1 MSRPEPTCRATTG
14 LAHVVRTLY
23 SCWVVASAPAVS
35 ATASV
40 TLLLRNVR
48 SRLSPEEVGS
58 YMRQYEMMVILDPEV
73 DERTVKPSLEK
84 YLAVVTNDKGTVDNL
99 DVWGRRRLAFPI
111 KKKSDGVYAVINFT
125 AESATA
131 KELER
136 QLGLNET
143 ILRLKLL
150 RPDAH

>member
-1 MSRPEPTCRATTG
+1 
-14 LAHVVRTLY
+14 
-23 SCWVVASAPAVS
+23 
-35 ATASV
+35 
-40 TLLLRNVR
+40 
-48 SRLSPEEVGS
+48 
-58 YMRQYEMMVILDPEV
+58 MRQYEMMVILDPEV

-125 AESATA
+125 AESTTA

>member
-1 MSRPEPTCRATTG
+1 
-14 LAHVVRTLY
+14 
-23 SCWVVASAPAVS
+23 
-35 ATASV
+35 
-40 TLLLRNVR
+40 
-48 SRLSPEEVGS
+48 
-58 YMRQYEMMVILDPEV
+58 MRQYEMMVILDPEI

>member
-1 MSRPEPTCRATTG
+1 
-14 LAHVVRTLY
+14 
-23 SCWVVASAPAVS
+23 
-35 ATASV
+35 
-40 TLLLRNVR
+40 
-48 SRLSPEEVGS
+48 
-58 YMRQYEMMVILDPEV
+58 MRKYEMMVILDPEV

-84 YLAVVTNDKGTVDNL
+84 YLAVVTNDNGTIDSL
-99 DVWGRRRLAFPI
+99 DVWGRRRLAYPI
-111 KKKSDGVYAVINFT
+111 KKKTDGVYAVINFT
-125 AESATA
+125 AESPTA

>member
-1 MSRPEPTCRATTG
+1 
-14 LAHVVRTLY
+14 
-23 SCWVVASAPAVS
+23 
-35 ATASV
+35 
-40 TLLLRNVR
+40 
-48 SRLSPEEVGS
+48 
-58 YMRQYEMMVILDPEV
+58 MRQYEMMVILDPEV

-125 AESATA
+125 SESATA